1 MEEQEKNLSEMW
13 AALRGAQLS
22 LNAVVKDAQNDWGK
36 YGYTSAEEMIGQ
48 CRRALLDNRL
58 VFTRKRW
65 GLQDSKVTS
74 EFVLAHPDSGGAME
88 FSNEMIVVA
97 GKNPDKTVLAALTT
111 VMNYTL
117 RDLLMVPRLD
127 SQPEIDSMPQAERAA
142 PAPKP
147 KPSASLMKSVAKPK
161 LPEAA
166 PDWMVKAFD
175 WVLADKP
182 DPKEYKTRLL
192 SAAEGKYGCEFTS
205 IESLPEEYLMKVF
218 EHHGYT
224 VSLKESKVNKESK

>member
-13 AALRGAQLS
+13 TALRGAQLA

-74 EFVLAHPDSGGAME
+74 EFVLAHPDSGATME
-88 FSNEMIVVA
+88 FSNEMIVAA

-127 SQPEIDSMPQAERAA
+127 NQPEIDSMPQGERAA

-147 KPSASLMKSVAKPK
+147 KPSAAAKAEPLK
-161 LPEAA
+161 AA

-175 WVLADKP
+175 WVLASKP
-182 DPKEYKTRLL
+182 DPTEYRTRLL
-192 SAAEGKYGCEFTS
+192 SAAEGKYGCEFAS
-205 IESLPEEYLMKVF
+205 IEGLPEEYLMKVF

-224 VSLKESKVNKESK
+224 VSLKESKVNKESE